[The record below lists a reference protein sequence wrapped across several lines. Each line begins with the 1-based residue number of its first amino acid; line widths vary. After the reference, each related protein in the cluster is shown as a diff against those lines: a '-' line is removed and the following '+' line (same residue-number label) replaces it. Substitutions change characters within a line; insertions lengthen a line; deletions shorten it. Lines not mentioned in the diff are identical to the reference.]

1 MYHQTDYFCCMKS
14 YILFVFY
21 CICYAVYAQ
30 NHSYSYSVNITE
42 TKEDKVKVQLTCP
55 AVSRS
60 EIMYHFPMTVPGT
73 YAVLD
78 YGRYIENFTAMDKN
92 NKPLPVKKK
101 GNNSY
106 FIQKANEIQ
115 SISYLVNDSWDASTK
130 KNKIFEPAGTNIQE
144 TKNYVFNAGGWFG
157 YFEGMENV
165 PVSLTVQKPTDLY
178 GISVLPSIDEAQ
190 KQTFKAK
197 NYHELV
203 DCPIMFSKPDTVSF
217 TIRNARVRIGVFN
230 EVGIPRSAQIYE
242 EVKTSMQA
250 ISDFLGGDL
259 PVTRYDFIIYMKDYT
274 QFKSALEGNPS
285 LKTMLKLY
293 KAFKG
298 QGFGAL
304 EHGNSSFYFFPEFGN
319 DFVISMVKDVCI
331 HEFLHILQPLSLHSE
346 HIGNFNYANP
356 VMSQHLWLYE
366 GITEYF
372 AGISQV
378 RGKVHTEEEYIQGTL
393 KGKIQGAESYPN
405 DMPFTEMSK
414 NVFHKPYKKQYP
426 QVYVRGA
433 LMGAMLDIEII
444 RLTDGQ
450 KTLKDVILT
459 LVKRYGKDKS
469 FSEEGFIK
477 EFVAEVHPELQAF
490 FDNYITGKMPLD
502 IKKSFSYIGLGYVK
516 EQKINVPKHPV
527 KHNDVVTERV
537 IIQKPEYKIKS
548 IGKKEKFGLQ
558 VGDVIKE
565 KDIRKV
571 VYDEEGNFL
580 PKGTKTMLTV
590 YRNGNPVTI
599 SYTVEYTEK
608 PQTIKH
614 QIINPKNKTETQNK
628 YYQKWLNN

>member
-1 MYHQTDYFCCMKS
+1 MKYTIIFISYFG
-14 YILFVFY
+14 FY
-21 CICYAVYAQ
+21 FAFAQ
-30 NHSYSYSVNITE
+30 NSFYSYFVNISE
-42 TKEDKVKVQLTCP
+42 TKEDKTKVELSCP
-55 AVSRS
+55 TISKTQ
-60 EIMYHFPMTVPGT
+60 ITYHFPMTVPGT

-78 YGRYIENFTAMDKN
+78 YGRYIESFTAIDKN
-92 NKPLPVKKK
+92 NKPLPVKKS

-106 FIQKANEIQ
+106 IIQKANEIAK
-115 SISYLVNDSWDASTK
+115 ISYVVNDSWDAGTK

-144 TKNYVFNAGGWFG
+144 NKNFVLNAGGWFG
-157 YFEGMENV
+157 YFEGME
-165 PVSLTVQKPTDLY
+165 SLPISVIVEKPSDLY
-178 GISVLPSIDEAQ
+178 GITVLPCKDEPQ
-190 KQTFKAK
+190 KQTFTAK

-203 DCPIMFSKPDTVSF
+203 DCPIMFSKPDTISF

-230 EVGIPRSAQIYE
+230 EAGIPRSAQIYQ

-274 QFKSALEGNPS
+274 QFKSTLEGNAG

-319 DFVISMVKDVCI
+319 DFVVSMVKDVCI

-378 RGKVHTEEEYIQGTL
+378 RGKVLTEEQYIQGLL
-393 KGKIQGAESYPN
+393 KSKIQAAESYPD

-414 NVFHKPYKKQYP
+414 NVFKNPYKKQYI
-426 QVYVRGA
+426 QVYGRGA

-444 RLTDGQ
+444 RLTNGQ

-459 LVKRYGKDKS
+459 LIKRYGKDKS
-469 FSEEGFIK
+469 FSEEGFIR
-477 EFVAEVHPELQAF
+477 EFVSEVHPELQAF
-490 FDNYITGKMPLD
+490 FDSYVTGKTPLD
-502 IKKSFSYIGLGYVK
+502 IKKSLSYVGIEYIK
-516 EQKINVPKHPV
+516 EQKTTLPKHPITN
-527 KHNDVVTERV
+527 NDVSIEKGIV
-537 IIQKPEYKIKS
+537 QKPEYKITS
-548 IGKKEKFGLQ
+548 IGKKEHIGLQ
-558 VGDVIKE
+558 IGDVIKE
-565 KDIRKV
+565 KDVRKV
-571 VYDEEGNFL
+571 IFDEEGRFL
-580 PKGTKTMLTV
+580 SNGTKTTLTV
-590 YRNGNPVTI
+590 YRNGNPVQI
-599 SYTVEYTEK
+599 PYTVEYTEK
-608 PQTIKH
+608 PKTVKH
-614 QIINPKNKTETQNK
+614 QLINVKNKSESQAK

>member
-1 MYHQTDYFCCMKS
+1 MKAKYISFFILFYISYNVYSQENS
-14 YILFVFY
+14 YI
-21 CICYAVYAQ
+21 
-30 NHSYSYSVNITE
+30 YSLNLTQ
-42 TKEDKVKVQLTCP
+42 TQEDKTKVELSCP
-55 AVSRS
+55 TISKTQ
-60 EIMYHFPMTVPGT
+60 ITYHFPMTVPGT

-78 YGRYIENFTAMDKN
+78 YGRYIESFTAIDKN
-92 NKPLPVKKK
+92 NKPLPVKKS

-106 FIQKANEIQ
+106 IIEKANEIAK
-115 SISYLVNDSWDASTK
+115 ISYVVNDSWDAGTK

-144 TKNYVFNAGGWFG
+144 NKNFVLNAGGWFG
-157 YFEGMENV
+157 YFEGME
-165 PVSLTVQKPTDLY
+165 SLPISVIVGKPSDLY
-178 GISVLPSIDEAQ
+178 GITVLPSVDAQ
-190 KQTFKAK
+190 DKQTFLAK

-230 EVGIPRSAQIYE
+230 EAGIPRSAQIYQ

-274 QFKSALEGNPS
+274 QFRSALEGNAG

-298 QGFGAL
+298 KGFGAL

-319 DFVISMVKDVCI
+319 DFVVNMVKDVCI

-346 HIGNFNYANP
+346 HIGNFNYNNP

-378 RGKVHTEEEYIQGTL
+378 RGKVLTEEQYIQSLL
-393 KGKIQGAESYPN
+393 KSKIEAAESYPD

-414 NVFHKPYKKQYP
+414 NVFKNPYKKQYN
-426 QVYVRGA
+426 QVYMRGA

-444 RLTDGQ
+444 RLTNGQ

-459 LVKRYGKDKS
+459 LVKRYGKEKS
-469 FSEEGFIK
+469 FSEDGFIK
-477 EFVAEVHPELQAF
+477 EFVSEVHPELQTF
-490 FDNYITGKMPLD
+490 FDNYVTGKTPLD
-502 IKKSFSYIGLGYVK
+502 IKKSLSYVGIEYIK
-516 EQKINVPKHPV
+516 EQKTTLPKHPITN
-527 KHNDVVTERV
+527 NDVSIEKGIV
-537 IIQKPEYKIKS
+537 QKPEYKIAS
-548 IGKKEKFGLQ
+548 VGKKERIGLQ
-558 VGDVIKE
+558 VGDVLKE

-571 VYDEEGNFL
+571 IFDEEGRFL
-580 PKGTKTMLTV
+580 PNGTKTKLTV
-590 YRNGNPVTI
+590 YRNGNAIDIP
-599 SYTVEYTEK
+599 YTVEYTEK
-608 PQTIKH
+608 PKTVKH
-614 QIINPKNKTETQNK
+614 QLVNVKNKSENQAK

>member
-1 MYHQTDYFCCMKS
+1 
-14 YILFVFY
+14 
-21 CICYAVYAQ
+21 
-30 NHSYSYSVNITE
+30 
-42 TKEDKVKVQLTCP
+42 
-55 AVSRS
+55 
-60 EIMYHFPMTVPGT
+60 MTVPGT

-78 YGRYIENFTAMDKN
+78 YGRYIENFTAIDKN
-92 NKPLPVKKK
+92 NKPLPIKKS

-106 FIQKANEIQ
+106 IIQKANEIAK
-115 SISYLVNDSWDASTK
+115 ISYIVNDSWDAGTK

-144 TKNYVFNAGGWFG
+144 SRNFVLNAGGWFG
-157 YFEGMENV
+157 YFQGMENI
-165 PVSLTVQKPTDLY
+165 PVSLTVQKPSDVY
-178 GISVLPSIDEAQ
+178 GITVLPSEDALD
-190 KQTFKAK
+190 KQIFVAE
-197 NYHELV
+197 NYHQLV
-203 DCPIMFSKPDTVSF
+203 DCPIMFSKPDTASF
-217 TIRNARVRIGVFN
+217 TIRNARVRIAVFN
-230 EVGIPRSAQIYE
+230 EAGIPRSAQIYQ

-274 QFKSALEGNPS
+274 QFKSALEGNPG

-319 DFVISMVKDVCI
+319 DFVVSMVKDVCI

-346 HIGNFNYANP
+346 HIGNFNYAKP
-356 VMSQHLWLYE
+356 IMSQHLWLYE

-378 RGKVHTEEEYIQGTL
+378 RGKVLTQEQYIQGIL
-393 KGKIQGAESYPN
+393 KSKIQGAESYPN

-414 NVFHKPYKKQYP
+414 NVFKNPYKKQYP

-444 RLTDGQ
+444 RLTNGQ

-469 FSEEGFIK
+469 FSEDGFIK
-477 EFVAEVHPELQAF
+477 EFVAEVHPDLQTF
-490 FDNYITGKMPLD
+490 FDNYITGKTPLD
-502 IKKSFSYIGLGYVK
+502 VKKSLSYVGIEYTK
-516 EQKINVPKHPV
+516 EQKITVPKNPV
-527 KHNDVVTERV
+527 KDNDVSTERSIV
-537 IIQKPEYKIKS
+537 QKPEYKIAH
-548 IGKKEKFGLQ
+548 IGKKERLGLQ
-558 VGDVIKE
+558 VGDIIKE
-565 KDIRKV
+565 KDVRKV
-571 VYDEEGNFL
+571 MYDEEGRFL
-580 PKGTKTMLTV
+580 SNGTKTVLTV
-590 YRNGNPVTI
+590 YRNGNPVQI
-599 SYTVEYTEK
+599 PYTVEYTEK
-608 PQTIKH
+608 PKTIKH
-614 QIINPKNKTETQNK
+614 QIINTKNKSESQDK